1 MNSQSIE
8 VALDGP
14 ASEQTQIR
22 RRTEYP
28 RLGVEALE
36 YHLFKPR
43 VSHHPLLLS
52 AYELWR
58 NGWQATLGELEGVRR
73 IYSDEF
79 GRQDEIG
86 VLSVGQRCISVLGLR
101 WFDRSLAMDREDSY
115 FLPWPEATLDSLG
128 DSIVGVPSN
137 LVVHPEWRRTIVEPA
152 SDRPEDAILLSLA
165 TLALAIRRFIDSPAE
180 RFVGMARNDRS
191 MNRVA
196 AAIGGTKIGRI
207 TMHGIESDLICITRA
222 NAAPQGPVVDTL
234 WERRFQEEGAM
245 TWGAKKHPVAGSRS
259 AAMV

>member
-1 MNSQSIE
+1 MNSQHVE

-43 VSHHPLLLS
+43 VSHHPLLLG

-58 NGWQATLGELEGVRR
+58 NGWQATLEVKGVRR
-73 IYSDEF
+73 IHSDEF

-86 VLSVGQRCISVLGLR
+86 VLSVKQRCISVVGLR
-101 WFDRSLAMDREDSY
+101 WFDLSLAMDREDSY
-115 FLPWPEATLDSLG
+115 FLPWPKATLDSLR
-128 DSIVGVPSN
+128 DNIIGVPSN
-137 LVVHPEWRRTIVEPA
+137 LVVHPEWRRTVIEPA
-152 SDRPEDAILLSLA
+152 SDRPEDAVSLSLA
-165 TLALAIRRFIDSPAE
+165 TLALAIQRFIDSPAE
-180 RFVGMARNDRS
+180 LFVGVARNDRS

-196 AAIGGTKIGRI
+196 AAIGGTQIGRI
-207 TMHGIESDLICITRA
+207 TMHGEESDLICITRA
-222 NAAPQGPVVDTL
+222 TATPQGPVVDTL
-234 WERRFQEEGAM
+234 WEQRFQE
-245 TWGAKKHPVAGSRS
+245 
-259 AAMV
+259 